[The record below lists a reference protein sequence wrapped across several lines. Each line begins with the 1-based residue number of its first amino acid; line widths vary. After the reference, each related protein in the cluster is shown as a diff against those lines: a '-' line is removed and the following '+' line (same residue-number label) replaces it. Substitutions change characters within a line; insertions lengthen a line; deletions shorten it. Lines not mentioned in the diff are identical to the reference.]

1 MPLRRR
7 IQLLFFVL
15 FVILVAG
22 IGLDTAVETQRTDA
36 TAVVDHHLVPARD
49 ELSALLTSL
58 VDQETGQRGFL
69 LTGDETFLEPLTSG
83 RQKATR
89 SLRRLQSLLA
99 DDPDAL
105 AAVDRVRSRITAWEQ
120 LAADFEINAKRTG
133 RDQVVSALVA
143 SGTGKRLF
151 DQVRSEISDT
161 SMLLDAR
168 LAARQQRVDDLHDRL
183 SLVRGLNVVAALA
196 LLLVAWRLLGRWV
209 TEPLARLSA
218 AVRAAASGALREP
231 IPASGPPDLA
241 ELATDVDAM
250 RRRLLA
256 EVDDATRARAALA
269 DRGMI
274 VVTLRDDL
282 APGQVDLPRD
292 LALTGRFLPAKGMV
306 AGDWWDA
313 VRLDDDRVAIAL
325 VDVSGHGA
333 EVATF
338 ALRTKALTMAA
349 MTSYEPGE
357 ALAWVAS
364 HLGQTGELFLTGTI
378 LEVSA
383 STGEVRY
390 ASAGHPPLLLA
401 GITGVTELAATGPL
415 LGPLPGTWD
424 THEATLE
431 RGGVLAV
438 YSDGLIEARD
448 RSGDQFGVD
457 RLRQVV
463 ADRQLAG
470 IDAVAD
476 GALDAVTTFAAE
488 PGGDDIT
495 LCVLGR

>member
-1 MPLRRR
+1 M
-7 IQLLFFVL
+7 VL
-15 FVILVAG
+15 FVILLAG
-22 IGLDTAVETQRTDA
+22 IGLDTAVEEQRSDA
-36 TAVVDHHLVPARD
+36 TAVVDDHVVPARD
-49 ELSALLTSL
+49 ELGALLTSL

-69 LTGDETFLEPLTSG
+69 LTGEESFLEPLTTG
-83 RQKATR
+83 RKQAVR
-89 SLRRLQSLLA
+89 SLRHLQSLLA

-105 AAVDRVRSRITAWEQ
+105 AAVDRVRSRIAAWQQ
-120 LAADFEINAKRTG
+120 LAADFEISAKRTG
-133 RDQVVSALVA
+133 RDQVVAALVA
-143 SGTGKRLF
+143 SGTGQRLF
-151 DQVRSEISDT
+151 DQIRNEIADT
-161 SMLLDAR
+161 STLLDAR
-168 LAARQQRVDDLHDRL
+168 LADRQHRVDQLHDRL
-183 SLVRGLNVVAALA
+183 SLVRALNVIAALA

-209 TEPLARLSA
+209 TAPLARLST
-218 AVRAAASGALREP
+218 AVRGAASGALREP

-241 ELATDVDAM
+241 ELAADVDAM

-282 APGQVDLPRD
+282 APTEVQLPRD

-313 VRLDDDRVAIAL
+313 IRLDDDRIALAL

-349 MTSYEPGE
+349 IASHGPGE
-357 ALAWVAS
+357 ALAWLAA
-364 HLGQTGELFLTGTI
+364 HLGQTGELFLTGVV
-378 LEVSA
+378 LEISA

-401 GITGVTELAATGPL
+401 GVTGVTELAPTGPL
-415 LGPLPGTWD
+415 LGPLPGTWE
-424 THEATLE
+424 THDAKLD
-431 RGGVLAV
+431 RGGVLVA
-438 YSDGLIEARD
+438 YSDGLVEARD
-448 RSGDQFGVD
+448 QAGDQFGVE

-470 IDAVAD
+470 VHAVAD
-476 GALDAVTTFAAE
+476 GAIDAVEAFAAE
-488 PGGDDIT
+488 QGGDDIT